1 VITKHPDPEGV
12 ECRVAV
18 PFLGIFSKF
27 SRSHALTVLLV
38 CLFTSGCTGPS
49 ETSSK
54 VPIPKP
60 GSGIAEYREIARQAH
75 TAVARTLNYLEGL
88 ERPKATATQPVAFD
102 RALEDLELTS
112 IKARARAEAII
123 ARGQKYFDEWQEQM
137 GTNHP
142 AAQADYNRLFAH
154 FTLVRERSAE
164 VRAFFRP
171 FMAGLR
177 QFRATLDPLD
187 PVKPDDPAGTRPPAN
202 PAPVDIKT
210 VTAGGRRVLK
220 TLESVSAALND
231 AEAELKTMLASK
243 R

>member
-1 VITKHPDPEGV
+1 MK
-12 ECRVAV
+12 
-18 PFLGIFSKF
+18 FLDNILYLM
-27 SRSHALTVLLV
+27 ALG
-38 CLFTSGCTGPS
+38 LFASGCAGPS
-49 ETSSK
+49 ESSGK
-54 VPIPKP
+54 APIPKP

-75 TAVARTLNYLEGL
+75 SAVARTIDSLEAL

-154 FTLVRERSAE
+154 FGVIRERSAE
-164 VRAFFRP
+164 VRAEFRP

-187 PVKPDDPAGTRPPAN
+187 PVKPADAVAPPAHAN
-202 PAPVDIKT
+202 PASVDIKT

-231 AEAELKTMLASK
+231 AEAELKTMLAAK